1 MTQEQAT
8 EIREHLINQLN
19 ANGFS
24 DIVTEV
30 NTRLEENYNE
40 DEFQKNP
47 RYLLTFF
54 ITESIEVLE
63 GLSNKDYDK
72 LLGRF
77 NEFTRGDNKV
87 QSISVELLNQGE
99 PVYFDL
105 KNLPDYNDIT
115 EAFQNILN
123 EIRDEN

>member
-40 DEFQKNP
+40 DELQKNP